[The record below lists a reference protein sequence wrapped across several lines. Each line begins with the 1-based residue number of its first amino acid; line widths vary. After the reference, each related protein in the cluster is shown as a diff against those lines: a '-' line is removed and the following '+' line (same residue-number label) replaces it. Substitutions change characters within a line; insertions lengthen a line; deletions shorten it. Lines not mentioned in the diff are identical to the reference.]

1 MSLELSNNYYT
12 LSHQSLN
19 TSYLS
24 TTDNFSGLI
33 NHNLYQGNR
42 SYSSYIHQ
50 DLNSDIETPTDQLST
65 QVWDFGWDFFR
76 PDTPNNSG
84 YSSTDGYG
92 LIDASAAVA
101 RAINQERFADVPNLG
116 GNNWGADLVNA
127 PSVWARGYTGQGIVV
142 AVLDTGVDRNHEDLS
157 RNIWS
162 NSGEI
167 PDNGID
173 DDGNGFIDD
182 VFGWN
187 FDANNNNSLDI
198 DGHGTH
204 VAGTIAG
211 GNNGFGVTGIA
222 YDAQIMP
229 VKVLDDN
236 GSGTNSAIAKGIYY
250 AVDNGADVINLSL
263 GGGSYSQEMENAVR
277 YASSRNVIVVM
288 AAGNSG
294 GSQPIYPA
302 RYAENYGIAVGAVN
316 RNGNMADFSNRAG
329 SKELTY
335 VTAPGV
341 NIYSTLPNNQYAA
354 YSGTSM
360 ATPHVAGVV
369 ALMLSANP
377 SLTDGDVRRILTDT
391 SKNSVSSRFDWSVN
405 TSGESFGYEGLTFNR
420 SLALTPGYDFGYDFN
435 NGDSRF
441 ISVPRFDDNGL
452 TDRINDLYDSPSA
465 EMDVAVIVSN
475 SLPTSFVMD
484 SYENSTEVK
493 TVNFNSANAVNQLE
507 LPSAI
512 LPQTTGNGTANNGGE
527 NDLIDP
533 DLFNRERDRILLE
546 YRDWFRLL
554 PVT

>member
-1 MSLELSNNYYT
+1 MSLELSNNYYN
-12 LSHQSLN
+12 LSNQSLN
-19 TSYLS
+19 TSYIS
-24 TTDNFSGLI
+24 TTNNSSGLI
-33 NHNLYQGNR
+33 SDNLHLGNH
-42 SYSSYIHQ
+42 SYSSYINQ
-50 DLNSDIETPTDQLST
+50 ELNPNIETPKDQIST
-65 QVWDFGWDFFR
+65 QAWDFGWDFFR
-76 PDTPNNSG
+76 PDTPNSSG

-101 RAINQERFADVPNLG
+101 TAIGQDRFGDVPNLG
-116 GNNWGADLVNA
+116 GNNWGVDLVNA
-127 PSVWARGYTGQGIVV
+127 PSVWAKGYTGQGIVV

-187 FDANNNNSLDI
+187 FDANNGNSLDV

-211 GNNGFGVTGIA
+211 GNNSFGVTGIA

-263 GGGSYSQEMENAVR
+263 GGGSYSQEMENAVQ

-294 GSQPIYPA
+294 GFQPIYPA

-329 SKELTY
+329 SQELTY

-341 NIYSTLPNNQYAA
+341 NVYSTLPNNQYAA

-377 SLTDGDVRRILTDT
+377 NLSDGDVRRILADT
-391 SKNSVSSRFDWSVN
+391 SKNSVSSRSDWSVN

-420 SLALTPGYDFGYDFN
+420 SLALTPGYDLGYDFD

-441 ISVPRFDDNGL
+441 ISFPRFDDNGL
-452 TDRINDLYDSPSA
+452 TDRINDLYNSPS
-465 EMDVAVIVSN
+465 EDMDVAVIVSN
-475 SLPTSFVMD
+475 SLPTPFVMN
-484 SYENSTEVK
+484 SYDNGTEVK
-493 TVNFNSANAVNQLE
+493 TVNFHSANTANQLE
-507 LPSAI
+507 SLSEPLWS
-512 LPQTTGNGTANNGGE
+512 QTANKVANNNPE

-533 DLFNRERDRILLE
+533 DLFNRERDRILWE
-546 YRDWFRLL
+546 YRDLLRLL
-554 PVT
+554 PVI